1 MLTYGVIL
9 VTELQDEFA
18 FEFAIAPGT
27 VCHFCS

>member
-27 VCHFCS
+27 LSHV